1 MKREHD
7 CLTIQEWR
15 AYMLHITTLCQQ
27 IRNLR
32 QNEQIPKEIQTT
44 EAVQEEIKILNRKK
58 KSKAE
63 IY

>member
-1 MKREHD
+1 
-7 CLTIQEWR
+7 
-15 AYMLHITTLCQQ
+15 MLHITTLCQQ